1 MCTIDLLIC
10 FSTFKKEKI
19 VNFTIN
25 WNPEASVHF
34 PEYLAMNLVLL
45 LFKKNYNMT
54 KGPRS
59 KVLIKTQ
66 IKKILLLFTYHEL
79 WIGYPIAQ
87 GTFATWEQ
95 MLGQKKSE
103 ENMNI
108 GSNNS
113 SDIIQLKIPEQYKI
127 VLFNII
133 KDGVST

>member
-1 MCTIDLLIC
+1 M
-10 FSTFKKEKI
+10 S
-19 VNFTIN
+19 
-25 WNPEASVHF
+25 
-34 PEYLAMNLVLL
+34 
-45 LFKKNYNMT
+45 
-54 KGPRS
+54 KGPRN
-59 KVLIKTQ
+59 KVPIKNPNL
-66 IKKILLLFTYHEL
+66 KILLFTYHEF

-127 VLFNII
+127 VLFNVI
-133 KDGVST
+133 KDGAST